1 MTKFFQK
8 NPQPA
13 NRPILGTLEIGR
25 FIAASLVVMTHFFPD
40 LPRFACA
47 PAGAVLG
54 NIHTPGAI
62 AVQYFFVLSGFV
74 MMTAHRRDFGRLAS
88 VPKFWWRRACRIYPM
103 YWIGLGIICYYLFGA
118 LTPVY
123 ALKLFLLQ
131 PAQVA
136 DFIGPAWSLHYEVA
150 FYLMFGLCLLPYIGR
165 PLLAAWVFSVVLCWA
180 PASFANLFPAS
191 LLDFLRWLSFAY
203 AGHFLAPFEFYFFA
217 GLLGGWVFACLPLR
231 LGGSLGLL
239 IVGLAVLAD
248 YVPALRWG
256 YSYGDPMTAP
266 VTGLG
271 FAAIIVGLA
280 NLERLGWLRFGATA
294 QRLGAMS
301 YPLYILHT
309 PLILVVD
316 SSFGW
321 LRLGT
326 VGLNMLAVAGFLALY
341 LLIAIVTFALDQPLQ
356 RLLRHLSRRE
366 KNVSSGPASIE
377 VSI

>member
-1 MTKFFQK
+1 
-8 NPQPA
+8 
-13 NRPILGTLEIGR
+13 
-25 FIAASLVVMTHFFPD
+25 
-40 LPRFACA
+40 
-47 PAGAVLG
+47 
-54 NIHTPGAI
+54 
-62 AVQYFFVLSGFV
+62 
-74 MMTAHRRDFGRLAS
+74 
-88 VPKFWWRRACRIYPM
+88 
-103 YWIGLGIICYYLFGA
+103 
-118 LTPVY
+118 
-123 ALKLFLLQ
+123 
-131 PAQVA
+131 
-136 DFIGPAWSLHYEVA
+136 
-150 FYLMFGLCLLPYIGR
+150 
-165 PLLAAWVFSVVLCWA
+165 
-180 PASFANLFPAS
+180 
-191 LLDFLRWLSFAY
+191 LRWLSFAY